1 MNENREL
8 YMDAL
13 YIMFYGGVTMMAVVA
28 CIYLLFRRANAIV
41 PEVKPP
47 LRLRRWVGAFFA
59 LMAVGHVWWLLLS
72 YYNILGDLW
81 MSTAVAVTLDCLT
94 LVPVMLA
101 MQLAMLQ
108 DRRRPLWP
116 LAVAMV
122 PVAVILGV
130 VIALRDEGIL
140 SWLRVYFLLLGIA
153 FTLYMVYAVRQY
165 GQWLRDN
172 YADLEHKELWQ
183 SLIAIFVCLLVMSFY
198 MSGSTVAGFAYIV
211 QINDTV
217 LLALLLWRVETL
229 QTLDAVAAQPVV
241 AAEESH
247 AAPSPSFLS
256 NIGQLLEQH
265 CEATQLYLHH
275 DISLVQLAEA
285 IGTNRSYLSQHFS
298 RNGTTY
304 NAYINGLRIQH
315 FVRLYH
321 EAVAAQRPFTA
332 QQLANECGFHSYS
345 TFSAAFKQRM
355 GQNVTTWMRE
365 ASD

>member
-13 YIMFYGGVTMMAVVA
+13 YITFYGGVTMMAVVA
-28 CIYLLFRRANAIV
+28 CIYLFFRRANAIA

-47 LRLRRWVGAFFA
+47 LHLRRWVGGFFA

-140 SWLRVYFLLLGIA
+140 SWLRVYFLLSGIG
-153 FTLYMVYAVRQY
+153 FTIYLVYAVRQY
-165 GQWLRDN
+165 DRWLRDN
-172 YADLEHKELWQ
+172 YADLEHKEVWQ
-183 SLIAIFVCLLVMSFY
+183 SLTFALVLFVIYTLYTSNMGALGREYLSQVLTVILVAF
-198 MSGSTVAGFAYIV
+198 
-211 QINDTV
+211 
-217 LLALLLWRVETL
+217 LLWRAETL
-229 QTLDAVAAQPVV
+229 QEL
-241 AAEESH
+241 EE
-247 AAPSPSFLS
+247 F
-256 NIGQLLEQH
+256 
-265 CEATQLYLHH
+265 
-275 DISLVQLAEA
+275 
-285 IGTNRSYLSQHFS
+285 
-298 RNGTTY
+298 
-304 NAYINGLRIQH
+304 
-315 FVRLYH
+315 
-321 EAVAAQRPFTA
+321 
-332 QQLANECGFHSYS
+332 
-345 TFSAAFKQRM
+345 
-355 GQNVTTWMRE
+355 
-365 ASD
+365 

>member
-13 YIMFYGGVTMMAVVA
+13 YITFYGGVTMMAVVA
-28 CIYLLFRRANAIV
+28 CIYLFFRRANAIA

-47 LRLRRWVGAFFA
+47 LHLRRWVGGFFA

-140 SWLRVYFLLLGIA
+140 SWLRVYFLLSGIG
-153 FTLYMVYAVRQY
+153 FTIYLVYAVRQY
-165 GQWLRDN
+165 DRWLRDN

-229 QTLDAVAAQPVV
+229 QTLDAVAAQPVA
-241 AAEESH
+241 AAEEPH

-315 FVRLYH
+315 FVNLYH

-345 TFSAAFKQRM
+345 TFSVAFKQRM

>member
-1 MNENREL
+1 LQQQKAEKRSEPTEMNENREL

-28 CIYLLFRRANAIV
+28 CIYLFFRRANAIA

-47 LRLRRWVGAFFA
+47 LHLRRWVGAFFA

-140 SWLRVYFLLLGIA
+140 SCLRVYFLLLGIT
-153 FTLYMVYAVRQY
+153 FTLYMVYAEYV
-165 GQWLRDN
+165 
-172 YADLEHKELWQ
+172 EQ
-183 SLIAIFVCLLVMSFY
+183 SMVSIDFAIAIL
-198 MSGSTVAGFAYIV
+198 IV
-211 QINDTV
+211 
-217 LLALLLWRVETL
+217 RVGER
-229 QTLDAVAAQPVV
+229 
-241 AAEESH
+241 
-247 AAPSPSFLS
+247 
-256 NIGQLLEQH
+256 
-265 CEATQLYLHH
+265 LH
-275 DISLVQLAEA
+275 
-285 IGTNRSYLSQHFS
+285 
-298 RNGTTY
+298 
-304 NAYINGLRIQH
+304 
-315 FVRLYH
+315 
-321 EAVAAQRPFTA
+321 
-332 QQLANECGFHSYS
+332 
-345 TFSAAFKQRM
+345 RM
-355 GQNVTTWMRE
+355 
-365 ASD
+365 A

>member
-13 YIMFYGGVTMMAVVA
+13 YITFYGGVTMMAVVA
-28 CIYLLFRRANAIV
+28 CIYLFFRRANAIA

-47 LRLRRWVGAFFA
+47 LHLRRWVGGFFA

-140 SWLRVYFLLLGIA
+140 SWLRVYFLLLGIT

-229 QTLDAVAAQPVV
+229 QTLDAVAAQPV
-241 AAEESH
+241 AAVEEPH

-321 EAVAAQRPFTA
+321 EAVATQRPFTA